1 MPSIN
6 SNTGALF
13 SVDAA
18 RKTDR
23 DMSTAMKRLSTGDR
37 ITNAG
42 DDAAG
47 AAISDRMLSQVKGL
61 EMSVRNAGDVI
72 SMAQVSEGALGEISD
87 ILQRVRELAIQSAS
101 DTYNATERNYIQA
114 ETNQLL
120 SEFDRVTKD
129 TEFNEVNVLDGSF
142 ASKTFQIGV
151 RKGENAS
158 ISVSSMRIDAIGSY
172 QQTTDM
178 STTDTDI
185 ATSAKLVTSAANTGS
200 DVSHV
205 EADTLTINGQFGNK
219 ALSITAGMSAKQVV
233 DLVNQSYDD
242 HGVDAVAST
251 QLKLEAVSSVNTPAT
266 TGVVTV
272 AFDLY
277 GKNTT
282 AVNISAAITLG
293 STKAT
298 SDVET
303 LRDAVNAY
311 TAQTGIEAVLS
322 QDKSN
327 LILTN
332 AEGHDIKIVDVNFD
346 LETVDDTNL
355 STTTDADS
363 TDTTTL
369 NVTSTTGVEVGDF
382 VVITSDH
389 APVPA
394 GAYVTAISAGASVTL
409 SEAISGTVP
418 SGATVKFVNTSRAL
432 AVTGL
437 GEDQTTAGMG
447 VTLID
452 KDQTTHTFDS
462 ARVTGQVTFAST
474 AQFTVQADT
483 DKGLF
488 STSPGSATLKKLST
502 VKLNTRTNAVNAL
515 DILDKALDRINLE
528 RAKLG
533 AIMSRMTKAIDNLSN
548 VAMNTTESRGRITD
562 ADFALESA
570 NLTRAQILQQSAT
583 AMIAQASKSMQT
595 VLDLLR

>member
-120 SEFDRVTKD
+120 AEFDRVTKD

-233 DLVNQSYDD
+233 DLVNQSFDD

-298 SDVET
+298 SNVEP

-322 QDKSN
+322 QDKSK

-346 LETVDDTNL
+346 LETVNDTNL
-355 STTTDADS
+355 STTTDAAS

-369 NVTSTTGVEVGDF
+369 NVASTTDVEVGDF

-483 DKGLF
+483 EKGLF

-502 VKLNTRTNAVNAL
+502 VKLNTRTNAVSAL

>member
-6 SNTGALF
+6 SNTGAMF
-13 SVDAA
+13 SVNAA
-18 RKTDR
+18 RKTDQ

-120 SEFDRVTKD
+120 AEFDRVTKD

-185 ATSAKLVTSAANTGS
+185 ATSAKLVTGAS
-200 DVSHV
+200 DAGHV
-205 EADTLTINGQFGNK
+205 EADTVTINGQFGNK
-219 ALSITAGMSAKQVV
+219 ALSVTADMSAKQVA
-233 DLVNQSYDD
+233 DLVNHSFDD
-242 HGVDAVAST
+242 HGVDAIAST

-282 AVNISAAITLG
+282 AVNVSAAITLG
-293 STKAT
+293 TTKAT

-311 TAQTGIEAVLS
+311 TAQTGIEATLS
-322 QDKSN
+322 QDKSS

-332 AEGHDIKIVDVNFD
+332 AEGYDIKVVDVNFD
-346 LETVDDTNL
+346 LETVDDTNA
-355 STTTDADS
+355 SVTSAS
-363 TDTTTL
+363 SNAGTTL
-369 NVTSTTGVEVGDF
+369 NVNDSSNIEVGDF
-382 VVITSDH
+382 LVVTSDH
-389 APVPA
+389 AQLPA
-394 GAYVTAISAGASVTL
+394 GVYVTAKPNGTSVTL
-409 SEAISGTVP
+409 SEALPVAYAA
-418 SGATVKFVNTSRAL
+418 GATIKAVNTSRAL

-437 GEDQTTAGMG
+437 GEDQSTAGMG

-483 DKGLF
+483 TKGLF
-488 STSPGSATLKKLST
+488 STSPGSASLQKLST
-502 VKLNTRTNAVNAL
+502 VKLNTRVNAVNAL

>member
-13 SVDAA
+13 SVNAA
-18 RKTDR
+18 RKTDQ

-42 DDAAG
+42 DDSAG

-87 ILQRVRELAIQSAS
+87 ILQRIRELAIQSAS
-101 DTYNATERNYIQA
+101 DTYNATERNYIQT

-185 ATSAKLVTSAANTGS
+185 ATSAKLVTAATDSG
-200 DVSHV
+200 HV
-205 EADTLTINGQFGNK
+205 EADTVTINGQFGNK
-219 ALSITAGMSAKQVV
+219 ALSVTADMSAKQVA
-233 DLVNQSYDD
+233 DLVNFSFDD
-242 HGVDAVAST
+242 HGVDAIAST

-293 STKAT
+293 TTKAT
-298 SDVET
+298 SSVET

-332 AEGHDIKIVDVNFD
+332 AEGHDIKVVDVNFD
-346 LETVDDTNL
+346 LETVNDTNA
-355 STTTDADS
+355 SVTSAS
-363 TDTTTL
+363 SVAGTTL
-369 NVTSTTGVEVGDF
+369 NVNDSSAIEVGDF
-382 VVITSDH
+382 LVVTSDH
-389 APVPA
+389 VQLPA
-394 GAYVTAISAGASVTL
+394 GVYVTAKPNGTSVTL
-409 SEAISGTVP
+409 SEALP
-418 SGATVKFVNTSRAL
+418 AAYAAGATIKAVNTSRAL

-483 DKGLF
+483 TKGLF
-488 STSPGSATLKKLST
+488 STSPGSATLQKLST

-533 AIMSRMTKAIDNLSN
+533 AIMSRMTKAIDNISN

-595 VLDLLR
+595 VLELLR

>member
-23 DMSTAMKRLSTGDR
+23 EMSTAMKRLSTGDR

-120 SEFDRVTKD
+120 AEFDRVTKD

-233 DLVNQSYDD
+233 DLVNQSFDD

-298 SDVET
+298 SDVEP

-346 LETVDDTNL
+346 LETVNDTNL

-369 NVTSTTGVEVGDF
+369 NVASTTGVEVGDF

-418 SGATVKFVNTSRAL
+418 NGATVKFVNTSRAL

-474 AQFTVQADT
+474 AQFTVQADIE
-483 DKGLF
+483 KGLF
-488 STSPGSATLKKLST
+488 STSPGSASLQKLST